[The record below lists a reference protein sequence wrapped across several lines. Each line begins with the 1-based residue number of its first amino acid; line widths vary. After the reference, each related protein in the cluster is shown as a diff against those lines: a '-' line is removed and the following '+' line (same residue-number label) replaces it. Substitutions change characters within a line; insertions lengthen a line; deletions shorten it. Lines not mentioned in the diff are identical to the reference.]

1 MWQSDRFRSLL
12 RPGQVGIGQE
22 ADTVCVMA
30 TPLIEPSTS
39 RLVLRQWRER
49 DRQPFAALNADPLV
63 MEHFPALLTRD
74 QSDAL
79 MGRCIEQIEC
89 HGYGLWAVEVR
100 TSGEFIG
107 FVGLA
112 VPTWE
117 AAFTPCTEIG
127 WRLARSA
134 WGHGYATEAANAA
147 LATAFGVVG
156 LDEVVSFTT
165 TRNLRSQRVM
175 ERIGVTRD
183 PSEDFDHPH
192 VAEGPLRRH
201 VLYRISRADWERRG
215 YDSPGWHALSN
226 DRLC

>member
-1 MWQSDRFRSLL
+1 
-12 RPGQVGIGQE
+12 
-22 ADTVCVMA
+22 MA

-39 RLVLRQWRER
+39 RLVLRQWRESDR
-49 DRQPFAALNADPLV
+49 DPFATLNADPLV
-63 MEHFPALLTRD
+63 MEHFPVLLTHD
-74 QSDAL
+74 QSDT
-79 MGRCIEQIEC
+79 MMDRCIVHLEC
-89 HGYGLWAVEVR
+89 DGYGLWAVEVR

-134 WGHGYATEAANAA
+134 WGYGYATEAANAA
-147 LATAFGVVG
+147 LAMAFGVIG

-175 ERIGVTRD
+175 QRIGMTRD
-183 PSEDFDHPH
+183 PSEDFDHPL
-192 VAEGPLRRH
+192 VADGPLRRH

-215 YDSPGWHALSN
+215 HDRPGWHALSS
-226 DRLC
+226 DRLS